1 MKQASKMMIITIVI
15 LHGKGIHPASA
26 NWMSCE
32 LYRPWLELYWLY
44 WLYQTIPN
52 YTDLGLNLDDA
63 ICSICATFPV
73 CVSVV
78 TIFACEKPEYL
89 SMHCR
94 AKESSLV
101 QIFLVHVQR
110 WWALS
115 ASNALV
121 LIGWPWNNAILC
133 FCGNALLCKKRW
145 PWNNAIIVAIWCFC
159 GNAFLCKKRWP
170 GNNAINVAIWDTVF
184 LPQNIEGKGS
194 PPQHAMCKLCRVGG
208 AQWARMWSN

>member
-32 LYRPWLELYWLY
+32 LYRPWLELYWLYRSWLELCRLYRPWLELYWLY

-94 AKESSLV
+94 AKESSSV

-121 LIGWPWNNAILC
+121 LIGWPWNNAIL
-133 FCGNALLCKKRW
+133 
-145 PWNNAIIVAIWCFC
+145 CFC